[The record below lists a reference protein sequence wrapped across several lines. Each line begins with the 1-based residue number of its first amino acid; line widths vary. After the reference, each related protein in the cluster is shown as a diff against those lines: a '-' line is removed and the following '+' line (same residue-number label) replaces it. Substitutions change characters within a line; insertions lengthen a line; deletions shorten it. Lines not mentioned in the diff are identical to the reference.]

1 MPFTFADFEFI
12 RSADVITSSNRNSYD
27 HWMRQSADKIV
38 DDILNG
44 KQKIIVDDTGRIWN
58 GHTRLFAL
66 VAKGYDIRQIIPL
79 LREEHR
85 K

>member
-1 MPFTFADFEFI
+1 
-12 RSADVITSSNRNSYD
+12 
-27 HWMRQSADKIV
+27 MRQSADKIV
-38 DDILNG
+38 DDLLNG

-58 GHTRLFAL
+58 GHTRLFTL